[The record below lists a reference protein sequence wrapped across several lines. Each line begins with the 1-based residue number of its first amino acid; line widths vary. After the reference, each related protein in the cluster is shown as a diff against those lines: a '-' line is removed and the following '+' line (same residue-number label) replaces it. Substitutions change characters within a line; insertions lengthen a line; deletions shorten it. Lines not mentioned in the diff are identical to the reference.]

1 MKRLLLALVVVVLIA
16 LDWAAVRDIL
26 RGESDLRN
34 EFLTVVMSGLAFGGL
49 IGYWVRER
57 RKRRGHDGPTTRQG
71 Y

>member
-34 EFLTVVMSGLAFGGL
+34 EFLTVVMSGLVYGGL

-57 RKRRGHDGPTTRQG
+57 RKRRGLNGPTEGQG
-71 Y
+71 